1 MALLNLVKIP
11 IKTIDLAPGSRLQV
25 QDVTWQQYVSL
36 LNDLGPDRRTPQ
48 LHYCH
53 QTLEIM
59 APLPE
64 HERSIVVIA
73 DLVKVILRLQQR
85 PWESLRSSTFR
96 REGMAGV
103 EPDDCFYIQN
113 QQAVIGKERLDLTVD
128 PPPDLAIESDM
139 TSKTQIAAYEVIGVP
154 ELWVYDSG
162 NLRIFHLTTGQ
173 YAEADTSQT
182 FPNLPL
188 KQMIPQVLRQ
198 AKTIG
203 TSQALMAFEDEL
215 KALLA
220 T

>member
-1 MALLNLVKIP
+1 MTLLNLVKIP

-25 QDVTWQQYVSL
+25 QDVTWQQYTAL
-36 LNDLGPDRRTPQ
+36 LEDLGQDRRTPQ
-48 LHYCH
+48 FCYCH

-85 PWESLRSSTFR
+85 SWESLRSSTLK
-96 REGMAGV
+96 REGIAGV

-113 QQAVIGKERLDLTVD
+113 QQAIIGKDRLDLTVD
-128 PPPDLAIESDM
+128 PPPDLAIESDV
-139 TSKTQIAAYEVIGVP
+139 TSKTQIAAYEAIGVP
-154 ELWVYDSG
+154 ELWVYNSG
-162 NLRIFHLTTGQ
+162 NLRIFHLTINQ
-173 YAEADTSQT
+173 YAEAETSQT

-188 KQMIPQVLRQ
+188 KQLIPQVLQQ
-198 AKTIG
+198 AKAIG
-203 TSQALMAFEDEL
+203 TSQALKAFEEKL
-215 KALLA
+215 KTLLA